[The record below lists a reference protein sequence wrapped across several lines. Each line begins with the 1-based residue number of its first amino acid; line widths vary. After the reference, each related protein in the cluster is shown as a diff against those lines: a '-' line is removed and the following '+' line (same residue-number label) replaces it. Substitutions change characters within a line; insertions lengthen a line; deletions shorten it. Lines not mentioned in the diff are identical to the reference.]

1 MASIIPDKNLFILTS
16 ALEPRVGV
24 ITKEDRFKQTIAT
37 LENLKQKV
45 PKAIIL
51 FTDGSPVSCDP
62 EHMKEISKYVHGTM
76 YWCEDAQIKDF
87 GMFGKKSEA
96 EILLLIKTLTLLK
109 QNPDLQKIMSSVK
122 RIFKYSARSLL
133 QDEFNIGI
141 YDNSNLYGRY
151 VFKERIPTWINDKSI
166 TSHLLITRLFSL
178 CPSLL
183 DDYIQTLIKILNSC
197 MRYGIDTENAHFREI
212 DKKHLVELRKLYCE
226 GIMAGTGKKEVY

>member
-1 MASIIPDKNLFILTS
+1 MRPDKNLFIVTS
-16 ALEPRVGV
+16 ALEPTIGV
-24 ITKEDRFKQTIAT
+24 ISKADRFEQTMAT
-37 LENLKQKV
+37 LKNLREKV
-45 PKAIIL
+45 PNAFVL
-51 FTDGSPVSCDP
+51 FSDGSPDACD
-62 EHMKEISKYVHGTM
+62 ENNTNQITNFIDGSVYWSHDEQIRELSKTGR
-76 YWCEDAQIKDF
+76 
-87 GMFGKKSEA
+87 KSEA
-96 EILLLIKTLTLLK
+96 EIALLLKTLFLLK
-109 QNPDLQKIMSSVK
+109 QHPELSKLLFSVK

-183 DDYIQTLIKILNSC
+183 DDYMQTLIKILNSC